1 MDLAKI
7 YFYECNYA
15 IEECD
20 MRLMNKTAIITGGGS
35 GIGEATAV
43 LFSQEGASVVVA
55 DLNAETAE
63 ATASRI
69 KEAGGIACAVR
80 ADVTQAADVAAM
92 VRTAVETYGKLD
104 VLFNNAGIG
113 SRGDVV
119 EISEANWDQTMDV
132 NLKGAFL
139 GCKYA
144 IPEMIKSGGGAIINT
159 ASVWVYVGGALSC
172 VYPVSKIGLIAL
184 GKHTAVKY
192 APHNIRV
199 NCVCPGHI
207 ETPMI
212 QGRTQDPAGR
222 ETLIRKYPIGR
233 LGKPIEVAYAVLFLS
248 SDEASFITGTELV
261 IDGGYTAQ

>member
-1 MDLAKI
+1 
-7 YFYECNYA
+7 
-15 IEECD
+15 

-55 DLNAETAE
+55 DINAEAAE

-69 KEAGGIACAVR
+69 NEAGGIACAVR
-80 ADVTQAADVAAM
+80 VEVTQAADVEAM

-113 SRGDVV
+113 GRGDVV
-119 EISEANWDQTMDV
+119 EISEADWDRTLDV

-159 ASVWVYVGGALSC
+159 ASIWAFVGGALSC
-172 VYPVSKIGLIAL
+172 VYPVSKIGLLAL
-184 GKHTAVKY
+184 SKHTAVKY

-207 ETPMI
+207 ETPLI
-212 QGRTQDPAGR
+212 QSRTQDPAAR
-222 ETLIRKYPIGR
+222 EAITQKYPLGR
-233 LGKPIEVAYAVLFLS
+233 LGKPIEVAYAVLYLA

-261 IDGGYTAQ
+261 MDGGYTAQ

>member
-1 MDLAKI
+1 
-7 YFYECNYA
+7 
-15 IEECD
+15 

-35 GIGEATAV
+35 GIGEATAI

-55 DLNAETAE
+55 DSNFETAR
-63 ATASRI
+63 ATASHI
-69 KEAGGIACAVR
+69 ENTGGIACAVR
-80 ADVTQAADVAAM
+80 ADVAKATDVKTM

-113 SRGDVV
+113 SQGDVV
-119 EISEANWDQTMDV
+119 EISESNWDHTMDV

-144 IPEMIKSGGGAIINT
+144 IPEMIKNGGGAIINT
-159 ASVWVYVGGALSC
+159 SSIWVYIGWALSC

-184 GKHTAVKY
+184 SKHTALKY

-207 ETPMI
+207 ETPLI
-212 QGRTQDPAGR
+212 QGRTQDPAER
-222 ETLIRKYPIGR
+222 EAITQQYPLGR
-233 LGKPIEVAYAVLFLS
+233 LGKPNDVAYAVLFLS